1 MVLDD
6 EATEPVEMD
15 LLDESDEA
23 LEAQGFSSVLIASNV
38 NSTIF
43 TNPGMKEKFE
53 SVFSRINPATF
64 VYLPSFK
71 RIRISYDNIKSAIQA
86 KMAMDQ
92 LKIRNQ
98 PLNLF
103 FLNNPFSDDQSNNN
117 TLEPPIP
124 QKQFLISPPASPPV
138 GWVQKEEDEPF
149 CFDLVAAVLELAP
162 GEDHKIHHGTASTPS
177 VVVSICDEPVL
188 HPLKPPKPAG
198 KIQQTR
204 RPGAPMS

>member
-1 MVLDD
+1 MVPDD
-6 EATEPVEMD
+6 DMAGPEGMD
-15 LLDESDEA
+15 ILAESDET
-23 LEAQGFSSVLIASNV
+23 LQLQGFSSTLIACNV
-38 NSTIF
+38 NDTIF

-53 SVFSRINPATF
+53 GVFSRINQASF

-71 RIRISYDNIKSAIQA
+71 RVRISYETIKGAIQA

-103 FLNNPFSDDQSNNN
+103 FLNTPLNDDQANNS
-117 TLEPPIP
+117 LQPPIP
-124 QKQFLISPPASPPV
+124 EKQFLISPPASPPV

-149 CFDLVAAVLELAP
+149 CFDLVSAVLELAP
-162 GEDHKIHHGTASTPS
+162 GQDHKIHHGSGSAPS
-177 VVVSICDEPVL
+177 VVVSICDEPIL
-188 HPLKPPKPAG
+188 HPLKSGKPSK

-204 RPGAPMS
+204 RPNLPSN